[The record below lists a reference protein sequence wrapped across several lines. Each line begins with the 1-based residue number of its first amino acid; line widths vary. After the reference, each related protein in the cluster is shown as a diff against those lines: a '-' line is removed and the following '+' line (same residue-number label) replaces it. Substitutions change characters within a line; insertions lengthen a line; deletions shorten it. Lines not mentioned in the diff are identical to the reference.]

1 MVRIFMIQCPACK
14 RSFEAHYE
22 ELRHT
27 DIKLHCPYCEHWFLQ
42 TESEEIDDR
51 W

>member
-1 MVRIFMIQCPACK
+1 MVRLFMIRCPKCNK
-14 RSFEAHYE
+14 SFEAHYE

-27 DIKLHCPYCEHWFLQ
+27 DIKLHCPYCEYWFLQ
-42 TESEEIDDR
+42 TESKEIDDR